1 MAGGTCGTCT
11 KLILTVIG
19 DTEMPEMW
27 TASIPNDVVA
37 ENTELATI
45 LDTVDGREFSGV
57 ENAQQDLFDA
67 LKRLLEMVTPWSDN
81 GKEFGCDES
90 TDDDTTEDTDIEV
103 TEVIRKIPCPIPITR
118 IVVVTAG

>member
-1 MAGGTCGTCT
+1 
-11 KLILTVIG
+11 
-19 DTEMPEMW
+19 MW

-57 ENAQQDLFDA
+57 ENTQQDLFDA

-90 TDDDTTEDTDIEV
+90 TDDDTTEDTAESTDTEV